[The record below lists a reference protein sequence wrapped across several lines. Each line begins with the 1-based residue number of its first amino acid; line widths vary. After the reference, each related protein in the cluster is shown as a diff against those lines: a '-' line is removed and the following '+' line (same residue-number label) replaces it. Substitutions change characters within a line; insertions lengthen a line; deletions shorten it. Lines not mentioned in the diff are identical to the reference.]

1 MPTYGTRSYSRF
13 HQRLAPAAHGSINYT
28 HNADRGL
35 SKTATASMTFV
46 NSATNQVQAANGT
59 FPNFAVGDEIEVI
72 GAVLNSGYF
81 VVTAIDGANQS
92 FLTLLGGVKNE
103 GPISATVR
111 TR

>member
-1 MPTYGTRSYSRF
+1 MPTQGTRSFSRN
-13 HQRLAPAAHGSINYT
+13 HQRLHDDGRSINYS
-28 HNADRGL
+28 HSADPGL
-35 SKTATASMTFV
+35 SNLLTASMTFV
-46 NSATNQVQAANGT
+46 NSSTNQVQAANGT

-81 VVTAIDGANQS
+81 IVTAIDGTNQS

-103 GPISATVR
+103 GPITATVR